1 MTTLLQ
7 QIERAGTPAAARG
20 SWLRYHGTRLGLAL
34 ALAAFTYMLFPAS
47 PAVEFPVL
55 EIGSVAADNVI
66 APFALEV
73 KKGEDELRAERA
85 VALTAVKPVLAY
97 SQPALD
103 SARATLDLLMR
114 GVRQAALANVATD
127 SQRLVLVQQA
137 AAAAG
142 VRLSPAEAAWLL
154 QPLRREA
161 LEAAGQRVVERWL
174 AAGVATNASVDPIPG
189 LVTVRRDGI
198 ARDVPADSVPVF
210 STLVARA
217 RAVHPDPASAVGDA
231 VYLTV
236 VGALFHPT
244 LVIDRAAY
252 ERDRAAM
259 LRAVDDVAYRVRA
272 GEKIVGAHEV
282 VGREEHA
289 KLVALRDAVGSRVA
303 AENVAGRVT
312 GAVLFNMLVIALLGI
327 TLLLFRP
334 QLYASLRAL
343 ALFALVFALVLVAAA
358 VLASMRPLH
367 PELLPIALAATLIG
381 LLFDPRIAMIAAM
394 ILAVLIG
401 GQGVYRGSNALFINL
416 IGGVA
421 AAFSVRAVRQ
431 RGDVVRCVLIVA
443 GAYLLAALAIGL
455 GLDQTWREISRMA
468 TLGALNA
475 ALSVA
480 LATVLLQPAEELT
493 GVLTYSRLLEW
504 SDLNRPLM
512 QRMSLE
518 APGTFDHTIRI
529 ANLVEAA
536 CNAIGA
542 NGLLGR
548 VGAYYHDIG
557 KLKKPQYFVENQP
570 KGRNPHDKIKPQAS
584 AAIIR
589 DHVRAGLEL
598 AEEYG
603 LPRAIAAFIPEHH
616 GTGRITYFL
625 EKAKERDGVTPPNP
639 ADFGYPGP
647 LPRSAETAITML
659 ADGVEAAARVI
670 ADPTPQKMRDVIDHI
685 VRQRIEQGQLREAP
699 LTLKQLETVKS
710 EFVRVLS
717 GMYHSRVDYPAS
729 SGGVS
734 AEFAAIDPASRP
746 VSVTGEMPA
755 LPDSLLPGAT
765 PPRPVAPPAEDA

>member
-1 MTTLLQ
+1 VATLLQ
-7 QIERAGTPAAARG
+7 QIERAGTPSAARG
-20 SWLRYHGTRLGLAL
+20 SWLRYHGVRVAIAL
-34 ALAAFTYMLFPAS
+34 ALAAFTYALFPAS

-55 EIGSVAADNVI
+55 ELGSVAADNVI
-66 APFALEV
+66 APFAFDV
-73 KKGEDELRAERA
+73 RKSEDELRAERA
-85 VALTAVKPVLAY
+85 SAINAVKPEIAFNDA
-97 SQPALD
+97 ALD
-103 SARATLDLLMR
+103 SARATLDLLLR
-114 GVRQAALANVATD
+114 G
-127 SQRLVLVQQA
+127 VQQA
-137 AAAAG
+137 ASVPGLADGARVAQVQQSAAAAG
-142 VRLSPAEAAWLL
+142 VRLTPVEAAWLL

-161 LEAAGQRVVERWL
+161 LEIAARRVVERWL
-174 AAGVATNASVDPIPG
+174 AAGVASSTALDPFPG
-189 LVTVRRDGI
+189 LVTVRRDGLT
-198 ARDVPADSVPVF
+198 RELPADSVATF

-217 RAVHPDPASAVGDA
+217 RSVHPDPSSPIGDA
-231 VYLTV
+231 VYLKII
-236 VGALFHPT
+236 GALFHPT
-244 LVIDRAAY
+244 LVVDRAAY
-252 ERDRAAM
+252 ERNRATM
-259 LRAVDDVAYRVRA
+259 LRAIDEVSYRVRA

-289 KLVALRDAVGSRVA
+289 KLGALREAVGSRA
-303 AENVAGRVT
+303 GAERVAGRVA
-312 GAVLFNMLVIALLGI
+312 GAVLFNAMVIALLGV

-334 QLYASLRAL
+334 QVYASLRAL
-343 ALFALVFALVLVAAA
+343 TLFAMVFALVLGAAA
-358 VLASMRPLH
+358 VIAGIKPLH
-367 PELLPIALAATLIG
+367 PELLPIALAAALIG
-381 LLFDPRIAMIAAM
+381 LLFDPRIAMITAM
-394 ILAVLIG
+394 ILAVLVA
-401 GQGVYRGSNALFINL
+401 GQGVFRGSNALFINL

-455 GLDQTWREISRMA
+455 GLDQTWREIGRMA

-493 GVLTYSRLLEW
+493 GILTYSRLLEW

-548 VGAYYHDIG
+548 VGSYYHDIG

-584 AAIIR
+584 AAIIK

-598 AEEYG
+598 AEEYR
-603 LPRAIAAFIPEHH
+603 LPKAIATFIPEHH
-616 GTGRITYFL
+616 GTARITYFL
-625 EKAKERDGVTPPNP
+625 EKAKERDTAHVPNEQ
-639 ADFGYPGP
+639 DYQYPGP
-647 LPRSAETAITML
+647 IPRSAETAICML
-659 ADGVEAAARVI
+659 ADGVEAAGRVV
-670 ADPTPQKMRDVIDHI
+670 ADPTPEKIREVVDHI

-699 LTLKQLETVKS
+699 LTLKQLETVKG

-717 GMYHSRVDYPAS
+717 GMYHARIDYPAS
-729 SGGVS
+729 SGGVTS
-734 AEFAAIDPASRP
+734 EFA
-746 VSVTGEMPA
+746 SV
-755 LPDSLLPGAT
+755 
-765 PPRPVAPPAEDA
+765 

>member
-1 MTTLLQ
+1 MATLLQ
-7 QIERAGTPAAARG
+7 QIERAGTPSAARG
-20 SWLRYHGTRLGLAL
+20 SWLRYHGVRLALAL
-34 ALAAFTYMLFPAS
+34 ALAALTYALFPAS
-47 PAVEFPVL
+47 PAIEFPVL
-55 EIGSVAADNVI
+55 EIGSVAPDNVI
-66 APFALEV
+66 APFAFDVRKTDE
-73 KKGEDELRAERA
+73 ELRAERA
-85 VALTAVKPVLAY
+85 TAMTAVKPELAFN
-97 SQPALD
+97 QAALD
-103 SARATLDLLMR
+103 TARATLEVLLR
-114 GVRQAALANVATD
+114 GVEQAAVQQAA
-127 SQRLVLVQQA
+127 SEGERIARVQQA
-137 AAAAG
+137 AATAG
-142 VRLSPAEAAWLL
+142 VRLTPLEAAWLL

-161 LEAAGQRVVERWL
+161 LESAARRVVDRWL
-174 AAGVATNASVDPIPG
+174 AAGVATSTTVDPFPG
-189 LVTVRRDGI
+189 LVAIRRQGLT
-198 ARDVPADSVPVF
+198 REVLADSVPTF

-217 RAVHPDPASAVGDA
+217 RAIHPDPGSPVGDA
-231 VYLTV
+231 VYLKV

-252 ERDRAAM
+252 ERSRAAM
-259 LRAVDDVAYRVRA
+259 LASVDEVAYRVRV

-289 KLVALRDAVGSRVA
+289 KLVALREAVSSRA
-303 AENVAGRVT
+303 GRERVAGRVV
-312 GAVLFNMLVIALLGI
+312 GAVLFNALVIAILGL
-327 TLLLFRP
+327 TLVLFRP
-334 QLYASLRAL
+334 QVYASLRAL
-343 ALFALVFALVLVAAA
+343 TLFAMVFAVVLGAAA
-358 VLASMRPLH
+358 VIASIKPLQ

-381 LLFDPRIAMIAAM
+381 LLFDPRIAMITAM
-394 ILAVLIG
+394 ILAVLVG

-431 RGDVVRCVLIVA
+431 RGDVVRCVLVVA

-455 GLDQTWREISRMA
+455 GLDQSWREIGRMA

-493 GVLTYSRLLEW
+493 GILTYSRLLEW

-536 CNAIGA
+536 CNAVGA

-584 AAIIR
+584 AAIIK
-589 DHVRAGLEL
+589 DHVRAGLDL
-598 AEEYG
+598 ADEYK
-603 LPRAIAAFIPEHH
+603 LPKAIADFIPEHH
-616 GTGRITYFL
+616 GTARISYFL
-625 EKAKERDGVTPPNP
+625 EKAKERDTTVIPNE
-639 ADFGYPGP
+639 AEFAYPGP
-647 LPRSAETAITML
+647 LPRTAETAICML
-659 ADGVEAAARVI
+659 ADGVEAAGRVV
-670 ADPTPQKMRDVIDHI
+670 ADPTPEKIRDVVDHI

-699 LTLKQLETVKS
+699 LTLKQIEIVKA

-717 GMYHSRVDYPAS
+717 GMYHSRVDYPAK
-729 SGGVS
+729 SGGVT
-734 AEFAAIDPASRP
+734 AEFARVGNVSQRP
-746 VSVTGEMPA
+746 TGEIVA
-755 LPDSLLPGAT
+755 VPGA
-765 PPRPVAPPAEDA
+765 VAPPAEDA